1 MKLIKKVLLVFTLIA
16 AVGLAP
22 NVSLAQEADEL
33 PDIPPTSQPPT
44 DLNFGSGSTLMNIE
58 LFSTKYFMSGTSTI
72 KGVSSTV
79 VRIAGNTKA
88 FSPVDKISVDLYL
101 EQWDATSSKWKTV
114 LAAGGTSNFYS
125 SFVSSGKD
133 IKVVKNKYYRVRA
146 KHRVVKAGAIEEKT
160 SITSYIYL
168 N

>member
-1 MKLIKKVLLVFTLIA
+1 MKLMKSVLLVF
-16 AVGLAP
+16 
-22 NVSLAQEADEL
+22 SLVVAMALVPQISSAEELDEL
-33 PDIPPTSQPPT
+33 PAIPPTSQPPT
-44 DLNFGSGSTLMNIE
+44 DLNFGSGTTLLNAE

-101 EQWDATSSKWKTV
+101 EQWDAKTSKWKTV
-114 LAAGGTSNFYS
+114 LAAGGTSNFFS

-133 IKVVKNKYYRVRA
+133 VTVVKNKYYRVRA
-146 KHRVVKAGAIEEKT
+146 KHRVVKAGVIEEKT
-160 SITSYIYL
+160 STTSYIYVS
-168 N
+168 